1 MSFRCI
7 FRYIGLNKTN
17 SFDLFA
23 IFLFFNLAMIKFK
36 IIYVAH
42 ILFLLD
48 STGLEHVSRKRNKKG
63 DMNGVPQ

>member
-1 MSFRCI
+1 MV
-7 FRYIGLNKTN
+7 
-17 SFDLFA
+17 
-23 IFLFFNLAMIKFK
+23 KFK

-63 DMNGVPQ
+63 DMNGVPQWSFE